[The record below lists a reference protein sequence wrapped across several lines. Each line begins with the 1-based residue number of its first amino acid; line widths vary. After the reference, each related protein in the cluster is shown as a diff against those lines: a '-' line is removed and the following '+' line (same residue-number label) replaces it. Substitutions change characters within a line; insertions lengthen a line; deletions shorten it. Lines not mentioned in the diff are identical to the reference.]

1 MNKELLEILDEYF
14 QIIKKV
20 EELDRKFQEI
30 LLKKEENQM
39 ILRKKN

>member
-1 MNKELLEILDEYF
+1 MNKELLEIIDEYF

-30 LLKKEENQM
+30 LLKKEEN
-39 ILRKKN
+39 